1 MPSSLLPD
9 FSKRPV
15 SVVIMR
21 LSELLLSDN
30 SQNPLGVGKAMETPP
45 RFACAASALEAAA
58 ATRRAAKARRVSMVS
73 PVIGGTIAG
82 RTERLDCAKSMASCG
97 LGADKTETMQGQ
109 VGGHV
114 RKHRSDARADHERLI
129 ARSEKLRGQPR
140 AFIKLDLHHGVG
152 RLVGERREPRLVH
165 ARPRADAPAS
175 GRRPPIDFAGKAG
188 GTHRPRR
195 QVRLAA

>member
-45 RFACAASALEAAA
+45 RFACAASALGAAA

-82 RTERLDCAKSMASCG
+82 RTERFDCAKSMASCG

-109 VGGHV
+109 VGVHV
-114 RKHRSDARADHERLI
+114 REHRFD
-129 ARSEKLRGQPR
+129 
-140 AFIKLDLHHGVG
+140 
-152 RLVGERREPRLVH
+152 
-165 ARPRADAPAS
+165 PRADRDQPVAGAEEAR
-175 GRRPPIDFAGKAG
+175 GRS
-188 GTHRPRR
+188 
-195 QVRLAA
+195 